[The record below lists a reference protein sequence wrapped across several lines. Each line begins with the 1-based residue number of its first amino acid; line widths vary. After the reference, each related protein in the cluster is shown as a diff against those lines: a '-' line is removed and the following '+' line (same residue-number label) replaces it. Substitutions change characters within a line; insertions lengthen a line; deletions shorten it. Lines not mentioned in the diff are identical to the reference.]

1 MDSDTLAML
10 IILPLSGLV
19 LLTLVVGAVLVVRD
33 TTRRSGNFGFNTEQ
47 VHCPRC
53 GEPAP
58 IFRSPKNWRQSL
70 WGGCTCTKCGAEYD
84 KWGQLVESPTSL
96 RSPGERNNSPQ

>member
-33 TTRRSGNFGFNTEQ
+33 TARHSGNFGINTEQ

-58 IFRSPKNWRQSL
+58 ILRSPKNWRQSL

-84 KWGQLVESPTSL
+84 KWGQLVDW
-96 RSPGERNNSPQ
+96 PGKEQSVSELKPRQ